1 MRLNHIHPDG
11 ASARIT
17 YGVLNLSHRDSA
29 ENPQAMAPGAMTDIT
44 LNLDHIAYRIPK
56 GHRLR
61 VSISTAYWPLLWP
74 APEAAEVTLSSGQI
88 DLPQRPTSGGDEYS
102 FAPPTSAPPWET
114 ETLRPEN
121 HIRRQ
126 EIDRVT
132 GIVSLIIE
140 DDFGKLRD
148 ADHGLIA
155 GSVARE
161 VWRIHPD
168 DPLSAK
174 GTCHWTEEL
183 ERDDIILRTE
193 TRSQMW
199 SDATHFHLTARLEA
213 YENDKLIYERD
224 VTEDIKR
231 HFM

>member
-1 MRLNHIHPDG
+1 MTIPGRF
-11 ASARIT
+11 S
-17 YGVLNLSHRDSA
+17 
-29 ENPQAMAPGAMTDIT
+29 ENP
-44 LNLDHIAYRIPK
+44 
-56 GHRLR
+56 
-61 VSISTAYWPLLWP
+61 
-74 APEAAEVTLSSGQI
+74 
-88 DLPQRPTSGGDEYS
+88 
-102 FAPPTSAPPWET
+102 
-114 ETLRPEN
+114 
-121 HIRRQ
+121 IRRQ